1 MGMGFMKM
9 RMNTMSEQQRNLK
22 KNGGQFEFSLK
33 KTQTF
38 SVVNGDDLDYDNFE
52 YMTPAH

>member
-1 MGMGFMKM
+1 MD
-9 RMNTMSEQQRNLK
+9 
-22 KNGGQFEFSLK
+22 FEFSLK

-52 YMTPAH
+52 YMTPAY